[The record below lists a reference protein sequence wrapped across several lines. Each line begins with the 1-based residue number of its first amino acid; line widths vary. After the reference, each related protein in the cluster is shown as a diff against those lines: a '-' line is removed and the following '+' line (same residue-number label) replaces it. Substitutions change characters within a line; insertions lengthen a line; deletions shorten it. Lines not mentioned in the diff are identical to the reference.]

1 MKECVWSV
9 RVAVTVL
16 SPCIYILLSKGNL
29 RQTCGLTT
37 NSNGEFL
44 FPEAVKSLSEN
55 VIAVSIQQ
63 LLNQG
68 MTAQI
73 YFWSWIGYFVCCEP
87 SLTV

>member
-16 SPCIYILLSKGNL
+16 SPCIYILMSKGNL

-37 NSNGEFL
+37 NSSGEFL

-73 YFWSWIGYFVCCEP
+73 YFGSWIGYFVCCEP